1 MAFSNVNPE
10 NFPTRILRLPD
21 VLQLV
26 GLSKSTVYAL
36 IKAGLFPAPVRLSG
50 SRAVG
55 WVLST
60 VIAWIDSRNP

>member
-1 MAFSNVNPE
+1 MAIANMSPE
-10 NFPTRILRLPD
+10 NFPSRILRLPD

-50 SRAVG
+50 ARSVG
-55 WVLST
+55 WILAS
-60 VIAWIDSRNP
+60 VILWIEGRH